1 MSETE
6 QSEYGAEQI
15 KVLSGL
21 EGVRMRPAMYIGNTG
36 EEGLHHLVYEVV
48 DNSIDEAL
56 AGQHHTDQLSDRI
69 IIVNDEYCFVFELCH
84 VKILCLSDFLI
95 VALSMPAIG
104 RGSM

>member
-1 MSETE
+1 MSEKNN
-6 QSEYGAEQI
+6 SYGAEQI

-56 AGQHHTDQLSDRI
+56 AGHCSRI
-69 IIVNDEYCFVFELCH
+69 KVTIHKDDSVSVEDN
-84 VKILCLSDFLI
+84 
-95 VALSMPAIG
+95 G
-104 RGSM
+104 RGIPVAMHPTEGLSALELVM